1 MARMDVGL
9 THVALPVRDVD
20 ASATFYARYA
30 RMAVVHTR
38 RDSETGKRVAWLS
51 DGTRPFVIVLIETD
65 RFATILS
72 GWAHLGVGC
81 ESRAEVDRLVA
92 EARGEGRPTDGPE
105 DAGPPVGYWA
115 FIRDPDGNNLE
126 LSHGQEVGIA
136 VERSASGR
144 LKPRA

>member
-1 MARMDVGL
+1 MDVGL
-9 THVALPVRDVD
+9 THVALPVRDVGS
-20 ASATFYARYA
+20 SATFYARYA
-30 RMAVVHTR
+30 RMTVVHSR
-38 RDSETGKRVAWLS
+38 QDSETGKRVAWLS

-65 RFATILS
+65 RVAPMLS

-81 ESRAEVDRLVA
+81 ESRAEVDRLVTL
-92 EARGEGRPTDGPE
+92 ARGEGRPTDGPE

-126 LSHGQEVGIA
+126 LSHGQEVGLA